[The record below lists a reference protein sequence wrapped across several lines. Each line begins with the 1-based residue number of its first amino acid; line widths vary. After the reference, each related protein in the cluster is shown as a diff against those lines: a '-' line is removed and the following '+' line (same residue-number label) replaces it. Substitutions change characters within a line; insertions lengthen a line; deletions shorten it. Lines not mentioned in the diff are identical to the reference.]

1 MFQTVLLKSRQ
12 SRENTKTYF
21 LGAIKLKILFTFC
34 LDEWDSYPFYLMSGS
49 VNMHAVESVKMDSSE
64 LEKVLFIF

>member
-21 LGAIKLKILFTFC
+21 LGAIKLKIFFTFC
-34 LDEWDSYPFYLMSGS
+34 LVEWDSYPFYLMSVT
-49 VNMHAVESVKMDSSE
+49 VNMHAVERKMCKDA
-64 LEKVLFIF
+64 V